1 MTVNVSKETILVADF
16 FAPWHLIIL
25 LTMFAIF
32 TVPFWQILKR
42 MGFPPA
48 LSLLVW
54 IPLIGLVVLYYVAF
68 AEWKAVGNRNTNIP

>member
-1 MTVNVSKETILVADF
+1 
-16 FAPWHLIIL
+16 
-25 LTMFAIF
+25 MFAIF